1 MTFAASTEIVVG
13 IDGSDSS
20 IAALRSAQ
28 QMAEALHRPVKAVA
42 AWQWPHMYDTA
53 GAIGWNPDQDARAS
67 AEGAIAAVYGE
78 PDAIPLEIVN
88 GPAAPALIEASR
100 AASMLVVGSRGRG
113 GFAGLLLGSVSAA
126 CAEHAHCPVLV
137 VRQEPQH

>member
-1 MTFAASTEIVVG
+1 MTLAASTEIVVG
-13 IDGSDSS
+13 IDGSESS

-42 AWQWPHMYDTA
+42 AWQWPYMYDTA
-53 GAIGWNPDQDARAS
+53 GAIGWNPDRDARAS
-67 AEGAIAAVYGE
+67 AEGAIATVYGE

-137 VRQEPQH
+137 VRQEPQR